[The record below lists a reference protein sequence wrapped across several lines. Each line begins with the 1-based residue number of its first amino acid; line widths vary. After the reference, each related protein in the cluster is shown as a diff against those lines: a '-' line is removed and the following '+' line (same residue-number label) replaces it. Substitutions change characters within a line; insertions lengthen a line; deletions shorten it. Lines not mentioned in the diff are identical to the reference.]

1 MSKNSKKKKLTLSSA
16 KGFTLIETMVSV
28 IVFTVVASLALG
40 VFLSTVRS
48 QRFALQRQRL
58 ITETSYA
65 LDRYVQEL
73 REMNSFANVEEEDIR
88 SRIEDLTSLSSVDI
102 SVSIEKRNSD
112 RRITI
117 LLETETKVEE
127 EQNATAKIQTTVF
140 SGN

>member
-1 MSKNSKKKKLTLSSA
+1 MNKREKKKQSA
-16 KGFTLIETMVSV
+16 LFSPKGFTLIETMVSV

-65 LDRYVQEL
+65 LDRYVEEL
-73 REMNSFANVEEEDIR
+73 REMNNFTNVEEEDIR
-88 SRIEDLTSLSSVDI
+88 NRVEELTSLSSADI